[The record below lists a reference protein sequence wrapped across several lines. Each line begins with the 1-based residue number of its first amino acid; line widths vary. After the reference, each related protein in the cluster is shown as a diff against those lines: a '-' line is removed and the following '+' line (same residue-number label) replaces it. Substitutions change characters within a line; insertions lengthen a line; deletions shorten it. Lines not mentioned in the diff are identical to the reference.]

1 MKLDTVSKL
10 TLIGVYAMQNTIA
23 ATMANDDFD
32 GKKPKPETL
41 AEVFGEAAAKD
52 IAGFAARNQL
62 AWLLANIARD
72 SHDAKAV
79 QKHLLKT
86 SAHCVEL
93 TGVDIRKTFSDFVSD
108 MIGALKNPSPL
119 KNAQTYDHFGINEAE
134 LGTIRTA
141 LEEAGFGFNGNTIQS
156 LPAPPPQHFRR
167 KQALRA

>member
-1 MKLDTVSKL
+1 VKLDTVSKL

-32 GKKPKPETL
+32 GKKTKSETL

-52 IAGFAARNQL
+52 LAGFAGRNQL
-62 AWLLANIARD
+62 VWLLANIARD

-93 TGVDIRKTFSDFVSD
+93 TGVDIRKTFDSFVTD
-108 MIGALKNPSPL
+108 MVGALKNPTPL
-119 KNAQTYDHFGINEAE
+119 KNAQTYDHFGINDAE
-134 LGTIRTA
+134 LGTIRAA
-141 LEEAGFGFNGNTIQS
+141 LEEAGFGFSGNTIQS
-156 LPAPPPQHFRR
+156 LPAPPAHHFRQ
-167 KQALRA
+167 KKALRA